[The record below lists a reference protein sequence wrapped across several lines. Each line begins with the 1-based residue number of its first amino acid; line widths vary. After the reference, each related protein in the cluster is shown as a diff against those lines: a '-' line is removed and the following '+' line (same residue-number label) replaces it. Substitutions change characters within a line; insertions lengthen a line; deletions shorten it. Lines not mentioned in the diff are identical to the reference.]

1 VVAQSNALQAF
12 GGAPQLSVVDN
23 AKATIAK
30 ALIYEPAVQRTYA
43 EFCDHYGMA
52 ALNTRVRR
60 PKDKPRPR
68 SASRS
73 CSAGSWRGSATGA
86 SPRWPS

>member
-1 VVAQSNALQAF
+1 MAQSNALQAF

-73 CSAGSWRGSATGA
+73 CSAGS
-86 SPRWPS
+86 